1 MKKSSNDVS
10 GKTGNNASQDEQI
23 VVETGFLVFRYL
35 IFDILDAIN
44 PPYNSISNDTI
55 AVYSLN
61 AASTNQSHID
71 FAFFDNLS

>member
-35 IFDILDAIN
+35 IFDILYAIEG
-44 PPYNSISNDTI
+44 SISE
-55 AVYSLN
+55 
-61 AASTNQSHID
+61 D
-71 FAFFDNLS
+71 FMLTHVIIIIGW